1 MAREIQNGTI
11 LVADDNANIRQFAK
25 VFLENAGWNVVT
37 AADGEEALRIYHA
50 HQSAI
55 VLLLTDVIMPNLD
68 GYALADRVQAIDS
81 KLPVLLMSGDQVDA
95 YRGLECLEK
104 PFHPAELVDKV
115 SRLLRAGSHP
125 ATRAAAAPI
134 N

>member
-1 MAREIQNGTI
+1 MAREIPSGTI
-11 LVADDNANIRQFAK
+11 LVADDNADIRKFAK

-37 AADGEEALRIYHA
+37 AADGEEALRFYLA

-104 PFHPAELVDKV
+104 PFHPGELVNKV
-115 SRLLRAGSHP
+115 SRLLRASLRP
-125 ATRAAAAPI
+125 STMSAAVPLG
-134 N
+134 